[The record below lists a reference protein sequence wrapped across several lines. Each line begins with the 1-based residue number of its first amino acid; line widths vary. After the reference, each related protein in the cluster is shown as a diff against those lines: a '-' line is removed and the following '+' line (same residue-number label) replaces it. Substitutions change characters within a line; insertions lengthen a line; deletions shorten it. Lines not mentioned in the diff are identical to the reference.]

1 MSALLFDDAEIISRY
16 TRAQAIEDGI
26 LVDMTAEP
34 FGDLAR
40 EAGLK
45 WPIAMTATAFNEF
58 VAVDKDAKGSRRPGC
73 ERALV
78 GCRVHVPRT
87 RREVSPLE
95 ARWKLVVQDPD
106 GRMRG

>member
-26 LVDMTAEP
+26 LVDMTVEP

-58 VAVDKDAKGSRRPGC
+58 VAGC

-78 GCRVHVPRT
+78 GRSVHVPPHSAGG
-87 RREVSPLE
+87 VP
-95 ARWKLVVQDPD
+95 A
-106 GRMRG
+106 